1 MRGKMCLVL
10 TLCLPVAWADVGSA
24 QEKAD
29 VAAVVSRA
37 IAATGGASRLKRLK
51 AATWTVKGKYYEA
64 GTPIVFTQEWAR
76 ELPDRARITTR
87 GRTNDRQ
94 FEIVSVFNEDTGWI
108 KQNGKTHAMSPQEVA
123 ENVQAMYVA
132 DLARLV
138 TLRRQG
144 IRLSALPD
152 ATCAGRPAAAV
163 GVVCS
168 GRGDVTLYFD
178 KGSGL
183 LVKSAGLV
191 HDNRT
196 GKEVLEETLYSDQ
209 REVDGLKLPFAVAI
223 RRDGAPYADGVVQQY
238 HLAETLDPA
247 LFKKP

>member
-1 MRGKMCLVL
+1 MQRKTGLLL
-10 TLCLPVAWADVGSA
+10 TLWLLVAWADVGRA
-24 QEKAD
+24 DEKAD
-29 VAAVVSRA
+29 VAAIISRA
-37 IAATGGASRLKRLK
+37 IGATGGANRLKRLR
-51 AATWTVKGKYYEA
+51 AATWTVKGKYYEP
-64 GTPIVFTQEWAR
+64 GTPVEFTQEWAR

-94 FEIVSVFNEDTGWI
+94 FEIISVFNEGTGWI
-108 KQNGKTHAMSPQEVA
+108 KENGKTHAMSPQEIA

-144 IRLSALPD
+144 IHLTALGD
-152 ATCAGRPAAAV
+152 ATCARRPAAAV
-163 GVVCS
+163 KVVGS
-168 GRGDVTLYFD
+168 GHGDVTLYFD
-178 KGSGL
+178 KGNGL
-183 LVKSAGLV
+183 LVKSAGLA

-223 RRDGAPYADGVVQQY
+223 RRDGQPYADGVVQQY
-238 HLAETLDPA
+238 HLAEALDPA